1 MVVWKD
7 GGQAE
12 NGVLASVQV
21 QIQEGLCMLEC
32 RGQEADYGTGSEST
46 EHGVPVRQ
54 FHLFLMG
61 AENPLKG
68 LICIQSVVQVD

>member
-1 MVVWKD
+1 M
-7 GGQAE
+7 
-12 NGVLASVQV
+12 
-21 QIQEGLCMLEC
+21 EC
-32 RGQEADYGTGSEST
+32 RGQEADYGTGSELT